1 MTPAPSVTP
10 ATVLAL
16 SPNWLGD
23 AVMAL
28 PAIADVRRRYPT
40 ARLVVG
46 ARPGVA
52 DLFRLVPAL
61 VDEVVVLAWRGQ
73 LWARRALAGDA
84 DRLRAT
90 GAGLA
95 ILFPNSFASAVLAR
109 RSGIAERWG
118 YGADLRGRLLTR
130 AVPRPKG
137 RLHQAEYYQ
146 HLTHA
151 LGLESGPLEPE
162 VTVPAAAMAAAR
174 ELLATRGWNGRSPL
188 VTLAPGAAYGKAKQW
203 LPAHVVQVVTSL
215 VRDHATTCVLV
226 GGRGDKPTTAAIRA
240 AVPSPEVDRVIDLAG
255 ETSLDLLAAVLAVSQ
270 ACVVND
276 SGAMHVAAAVG
287 APVVALFGPTIV
299 EATRPLT
306 RSGGR
311 AEVLTHRVWCRPCML
326 RECPIDHRCMTG
338 ITPDRVLATLEAMR

>member
-1 MTPAPSVTP
+1 MTSAL
-10 ATVLAL
+10 ATVLVV

-28 PAIADVRRRYPT
+28 PAIADIRRRYPA

-46 ARPGVA
+46 ARRAVA

-61 VDEVVVLAWRGQ
+61 VDEVVTLEWRGH
-73 LWARRALAGDA
+73 LWSRAALAGDA
-84 DRLRAT
+84 ARLHAT

-95 ILFPNSFASAVLAR
+95 ILLPNSFASAFLAR
-109 RSGIAERWG
+109 RAGIAERWG
-118 YGADLRGRLLTR
+118 YASDLRTRLLTR
-130 AVPRPKG
+130 TAVRPNGPR
-137 RLHQAEYYQ
+137 HQAEYYQ
-146 HLTHA
+146 HLTQA
-151 LGLESGPLEPE
+151 LGFESGPLEPE
-162 VTVPAAAMAAAR
+162 VKVPAAAMAEAR
-174 ELLATRGWNGRSPL
+174 ALLASRGWNGRSPL

-203 LPAHVVQVVTSL
+203 IPAHVVRVVTSL

-226 GGRGDKPTTAAIRA
+226 GGRGDTSTTAAIRA
-240 AVPSPEVDRVIDLAG
+240 AVPSPDVNRVIDLAG
-255 ETSLDLLAAVLAVSQ
+255 ETSLELLAAILAASQ

-287 APVVALFGPTIV
+287 TPVVALFGPTIV

-306 RSGGR
+306 RRGGR
-311 AEVLTHRVWCRPCML
+311 VEVLTHRVWCRPCML

-338 ITPDRVLATLEAMR
+338 ITPDRVLATLEAMH